1 MADVIVVP
9 AGKIYFDP
17 LDATTQ
23 LLTGELYLGNTPGAQ
38 VSLEST
44 NVDHYSSDGPVAELD
59 VRVSTKVARSFK
71 FKCDNISDHNLALF
85 FVADYSAVAQTGATV
100 TNEAI
105 LSVLQDRTYQI
116 GLSANPTG
124 RRGISAVTV
133 SVGATPMTVNVDY
146 TIDAARGRI
155 YIVPGGAII
164 DGDDLDVDYT
174 YATNSRIQHVTT
186 VKNDRQF
193 GALRF
198 LADNSFGPNRDIYI
212 PRSTVIASGEME
224 IKREGETGKVM
235 EMAFDV
241 GIFRTGSLAQI
252 YVDGQAA

>member
-1 MADVIVVP
+1 MADIIVVP

-44 NVDHYSSDGPVAELD
+44 NVDHYSSDGPLAELD
-59 VRVSTKVARSFK
+59 LTVSTKVARKFK
-71 FKCDNISDHNLALF
+71 FKCDNVSNHNLGLF
-85 FVADYSAVAQTGATV
+85 FVADYSSVAQTGASV
-100 TNEAI
+100 TNEVIA
-105 LSVLQDRTYQI
+105 SVLQDRTYQI

-133 SVGATPMTVNVDY
+133 SVGVTPMTVNVDY

-186 VKNDRQF
+186 VKNDKQF
-193 GALRF
+193 GALHF
-198 LADNSFGPNRDIYI
+198 LADNTFGPNRDIYI
-212 PRSTVIASGEME
+212 PSTSVISSGDLEV
-224 IKREGETGKVM
+224 KREGETGKVM

-241 GIFRTGSLAQI
+241 GIFRKGTLAQMYI
-252 YVDGQAA
+252 DGQAV